1 MWSRKLV
8 DIVIIDPISTRENF
22 LTKISSTNDF
32 ATSYITPTKKKKTK
46 LSKLSLKISILP
58 LSKKIFNYLH
68 KQVDVFL
75 QVCVNNV

>member
-32 ATSYITPTKKKKTK
+32 ATSYITPTKKKKN
-46 LSKLSLKISILP
+46 KII
-58 LSKKIFNYLH
+58 KIITQNI
-68 KQVDVFL
+68 
-75 QVCVNNV
+75 NSSP